1 MPAGLTMRASLLQ
14 FLALCALPAVL
25 IAQTGAPTLPRT
37 QIQSDQLQW
46 TGTGIQTA
54 AVVGNPASPG
64 VYVTRL
70 RFPKGARIMPHMH
83 PDERVAVL
91 LSGSLYFS
99 YGETFDDKALTR
111 LAAGATWTEPPNTP
125 HFALAKD
132 EDAVVQVVGIGPS
145 RTIPVK

>member
-1 MPAGLTMRASLLQ
+1 MRRRLSIRLLLVL
-14 FLALCALPAVL
+14 FIALCALPVL
-25 IAQTGAPTLPRT
+25 LTAQTGAPVVPRGLIRPETLT
-37 QIQSDQLQW
+37 W

-54 AVVGNPASPG
+54 AVVGDPAKPG

-70 RFPKGARIMPHMH
+70 RFPKGTRITPHMH

-99 YGETFDDKALTR
+99 YGETFDEAALTR

-132 EDAVVQVVGIGPS
+132 EDAVVQVVGTGPS
-145 RTIPVK
+145 RTMPVK

>member
-1 MPAGLTMRASLLQ
+1 MRSSLLQ
-14 FLALCALPAVL
+14 FLALCALPAAL
-25 IAQTGAPTLPRT
+25 MAQTGAPIVPRI
-37 QIQSDQLQW
+37 QVQSDKLQW

-54 AVVGNPASPG
+54 AVVGNPAAPG

-70 RFPKGARIMPHMH
+70 RFPKGTRIMPHMH

-99 YGETFDDKALTR
+99 YGKTFDDQALTR

-125 HFALAKD
+125 HFGLAKD
-132 EDAVVQVVGIGPS
+132 EDAVVQVVGTGPS